1 MMNTVLKNTNIDMI
15 EKDKKLEILAPSL
28 SQVRINPKI

>member
-1 MMNTVLKNTNIDMI
+1 MASALKNTNLDLI